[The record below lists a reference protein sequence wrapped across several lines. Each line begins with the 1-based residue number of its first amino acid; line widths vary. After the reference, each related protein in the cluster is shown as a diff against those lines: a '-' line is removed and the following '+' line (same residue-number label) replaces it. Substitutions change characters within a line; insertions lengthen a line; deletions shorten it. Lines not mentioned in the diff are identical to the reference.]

1 MPLRVTMLDGRAFD
15 LMDTVKS
22 KLPFGTIAA
31 GAGATVIMLVGAVM
45 EGSPIMGFFN
55 IPAILIVFGGT
66 IGATMAT
73 FGLET
78 FMGIGKGFMM
88 AQKAESPNWAKAA
101 QDLVSAADLA
111 RREGMLRLEK
121 EAQESSDPFLSTCYQ
136 LLADGADP
144 SVMREILWAEAE
156 SEHHKVKTYSE
167 IFNTAGGYSPTMGI
181 IGTVMGLTHALQLLD
196 QMDKLGG
203 AIASAFMATLYGVA
217 SANLLFLPTG
227 GRLGELGKEQESYRE
242 FQISAIMSIQRGD
255 NPRQVAEKLA
265 AMAPVDLDPEELRG
279 KAR

>member
-1 MPLRVTMLDGRAFD
+1 
-15 LMDTVKS
+15 MDTVKS
-22 KLPFGTIAA
+22 KLPFGTILA
-31 GAGATVIMLVGAVM
+31 GSVGLCIMLLGAFL
-45 EGSPIMGFFN
+45 EGSPIMGFLN
-55 IPAILIVFGGT
+55 LPAFLIVGGGT
-66 IGATMAT
+66 VGATMAT

-78 FMGIGKGFMM
+78 FMQIGKAFMT
-88 AQKAESPNWAKAA
+88 AQKAESPDWEKAA
-101 QDLVSAADLA
+101 AELVNAADLA

-121 EAQESSDPFLSTCYQ
+121 EAQSTSDPFLATCYQ

-156 SEHHKVKTYSE
+156 TEHHQIKVYAE
-167 IFNTAGGYSPTMGI
+167 IFNKAGGYSPTMGI

-203 AIASAFMATLYGVA
+203 AIAGAFMATLYGVA
-217 SANLLFLPTG
+217 SANLFFLPTG
-227 GRLGELGKEQESYRE
+227 GRLQELGKEQEAYRE

-265 AMAPVDLDPEELRG
+265 AMAPVPLDPEELRG